1 MEAELRLEGSFEIL
15 YCRLHLCEETS
26 SKKKK
31 KLNVSIHQFMLLSVL
46 THRGALA

>member
-15 YCRLHLCEETS
+15 YCKLHLSEETS

-46 THRGALA
+46 TYRGALA